1 MTIQKGANVALTQEI
16 PDLRSVVLG
25 IRWDAGNEPQLDA
38 NLVVATLLCDEQGHV
53 LSEEHVVF
61 LNQLVSP
68 DLSVGQLE
76 RARGKDREQIE
87 VDLLDVPAEVNRLAV
102 VIYLNEG
109 AKAPRTLGQLKS
121 CKVRVLN
128 LDGDAELLVS
138 TELATGLTTE
148 TALVLGELYRHRS
161 GWKFR
166 VIGQGY
172 ATGLKGIARDYG
184 LSL

>member
-1 MTIQKGANVALTQEI
+1 MSIAKGANVALTQEI

-25 IRWDAGNEPQLDA
+25 VRWDAGHEPQLDA
-38 NLVVATLLCDEQGHV
+38 NLVVATLLCDADSKVISEDHV
-53 LSEEHVVF
+53 IF

-76 RARGKDREQIE
+76 KSKGSDREQIE
-87 VDLLDVPAEVNRLAV
+87 VDLLDVPEQISRLAV

-128 LDGDAELLVS
+128 LQGNAELLVS
-138 TELATGLTTE
+138 AELATGLSTE

-172 ATGLKGIARDYG
+172 STGLKGIAHDYG